1 MKMWFKGS
9 CFFRN
14 FPHWGSLLSR
24 ARSMPGLP
32 SPVGS
37 FAGQCHAAAVALWGR
52 SKATS
57 LTGDK
62 TACTSPLVGT
72 GTLAIHRMFPCCF
85 LVLACQEW
93 GKM

>member
-14 FPHWGSLLSR
+14 FPHWGVCSAMLG
-24 ARSMPGLP
+24 PCQGC
-32 SPVGS
+32 PVWR
-37 FAGQCHAAAVALWGR
+37 QLCRRCHVAAVAPRGR

-62 TACTSPLVGT
+62 TAVHQLPCWHRNSPHNLPMLLFDPGMPGVG
-72 GTLAIHRMFPCCF
+72 
-85 LVLACQEW
+85 
-93 GKM
+93 